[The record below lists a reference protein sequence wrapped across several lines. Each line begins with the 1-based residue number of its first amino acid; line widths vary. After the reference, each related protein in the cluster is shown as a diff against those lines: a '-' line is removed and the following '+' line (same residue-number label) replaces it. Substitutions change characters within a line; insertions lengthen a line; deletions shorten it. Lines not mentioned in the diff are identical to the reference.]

1 MDYHLRNLPR
11 LVPKADRQ
19 KASMRVAKKHW
30 RGHKQDI
37 CFLSRNRAAEAEK
50 PSWEKRVLDFKTSK
64 KMDPQTLA
72 RFLHWFKRGKK
83 GGGKKTK
90 NTVLTNRTCFL
101 SKNGEK
107 SVQLSPQRFAK
118 DAGKH
123 MHVY

>member
-19 KASMRVAKKHW
+19 KAPMRVAKKHW

-64 KMDPQTLA
+64 KMDSP
-72 RFLHWFKRGKK
+72 
-83 GGGKKTK
+83 
-90 NTVLTNRTCFL
+90 NTGPIPPLV
-101 SKNGEK
+101 
-107 SVQLSPQRFAK
+107 
-118 DAGKH
+118 
-123 MHVY
+123 